1 MKQKN
6 TIIRTLLGD
15 ITKIDSV
22 DAIVNAANRT
32 LLGGGG
38 VDGAIHRAAGEDL
51 LAECRTL
58 NGCETGEAKITG
70 AYRLP
75 CKYVIHTVG
84 PVWHGGAHGEPELLA
99 SCYRSS
105 LKVAMENGVRSIAFP
120 SISTGVYSYPVSKA
134 AETAVDAVSSF
145 LSEEPDAFDEVLWA
159 LFDERTK
166 SYYDAALSAL
176 EEKVRLGM

>member
-1 MKQKN
+1 M
-6 TIIRTLLGD
+6 
-15 ITKIDSV
+15 
-22 DAIVNAANRT
+22 
-32 LLGGGG
+32 
-38 VDGAIHRAAGEDL
+38 
-51 LAECRTL
+51 
-58 NGCETGEAKITG
+58 
-70 AYRLP
+70 
-75 CKYVIHTVG
+75 
-84 PVWHGGAHGEPELLA
+84 WHGGAHGEPELLA